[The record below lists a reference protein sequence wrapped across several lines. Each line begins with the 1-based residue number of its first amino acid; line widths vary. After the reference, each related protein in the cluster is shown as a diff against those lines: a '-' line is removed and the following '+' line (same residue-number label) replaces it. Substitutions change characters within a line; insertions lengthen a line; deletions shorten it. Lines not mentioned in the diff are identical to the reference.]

1 MYAPDK
7 EITGLIPG
15 TYQVR
20 YAAKEGYKASP
31 ATDIVVPAYVPI
43 SDPGTGGTS
52 GSGGNSTPSTT
63 TPTPSASPQLVAT
76 ATAGNTVNLSATAAT
91 KTDKTT
97 GVTTATITKETAAEF
112 VSLAKKAEADGKK
125 AVLEIKV
132 AATSDTQT
140 ADLIL
145 PRSIINELAAGTKAE
160 ITIDYEN
167 VGTITFDAKSLASIS
182 AASDAGDIIVRIA
195 KVSLT
200 AEGKAVLGDE

>member
-1 MYAPDK
+1 
-7 EITGLIPG
+7 
-15 TYQVR
+15 VR

-43 SDPGTGGTS
+43 SDPGTGG
-52 GSGGNSTPSTT
+52 SGGNSTPSTT
-63 TPTPSASPQLVAT
+63 TPTPSASPQLVAA
-76 ATAGNTVNLSATAAT
+76 ATAGNTVNLSATAVT

-132 AATSDTQT
+132 AATSDSQT
-140 ADLIL
+140 ADLTL
-145 PRSIINELAAGTKAE
+145 PRSIINELAAGTKVE

-195 KVSLT
+195 KVS
-200 AEGKAVLGDE
+200 